1 MAEIRHS
8 INGLRKK
15 TATQGT
21 GNCIMFIRNRSGIKL
36 NLVIHGTDVKVVRA
50 MTIRRIKRLK
60 LIKGTYVLEAWL
72 ASGRIVII
80 PHNIPNISIDKITSR
95 KDVSFRGRKIIAD
108 FVNNRAKLEIDS
120 EPTVGDLVENNQ

>member
-8 INGLRKK
+8 INGLRNK
-15 TATQGT
+15 TASLGT
-21 GNCIMFIRNRSGIKL
+21 GNCILIIRNRSGTRL

-60 LIKGTYVLEAWL
+60 LIKGTYVLEVWL
-72 ASGRIVII
+72 ASGRIVIN

-95 KDVSFRGRKIIAD
+95 KDVSFRGRKIVAD
-108 FVNNRAKLEIDS
+108 FVNKRAKLEIDS
-120 EPTVGDLVENNQ
+120 EPTAGDLVENI

>member
-8 INGLRKK
+8 INGLGNK
-15 TATQGT
+15 TASQDS
-21 GNCIMFIRNRSGIKL
+21 GNCILYIRNRSGIKL

-72 ASGRIVII
+72 ARGRIVIT
-80 PHNIPNISIDKITSR
+80 PHNVPNISIDKITSR
-95 KDVSFRGRKIIAD
+95 KDVSFRGRKIVAD

-120 EPTVGDLVENNQ
+120 EPTTGDLVENI

>member
-1 MAEIRHS
+1 MAKIRHN

-15 TATQGT
+15 PASQGT
-21 GNCIMFIRNRSGIKL
+21 GNCILYIRNRSGIKL

-72 ASGRIVII
+72 ASGRIVIN

-108 FVNNRAKLEIDS
+108 FVNKRAKLEIDS
-120 EPTVGDLVENNQ
+120 EPTAGDLVENI